1 MLLSQKNQREIC
13 IFYFTDK
20 KGKND
25 GKKNR
30 AQNKGGGSNKNAI
43 DKARK
48 NFNNKRPLRF
58 G

>member
-1 MLLSQKNQREIC
+1 MLLSQKNQIEIC

-43 DKARK
+43 NKPR
-48 NFNNKRPLRF
+48 NNKRPFIRLI
-58 G
+58 